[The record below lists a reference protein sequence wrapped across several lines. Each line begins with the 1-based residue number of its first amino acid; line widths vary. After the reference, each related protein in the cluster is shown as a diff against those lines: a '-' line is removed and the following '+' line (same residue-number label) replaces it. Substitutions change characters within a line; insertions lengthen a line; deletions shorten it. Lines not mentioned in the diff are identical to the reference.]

1 MNNDTPE
8 PPARTAVVRDFAKS
22 ELFER
27 TFAEGMELVEETA
40 GYLDGVGRKESKLL
54 SRNAALVYAAESMRL
69 TTRLMQIASWL
80 LVQRAVREG
89 DMPVTEATQERYRLR
104 IETPPAEKDETHE
117 LPAGIRALLD
127 RSERLHERV
136 LHMDRRMYVEALEG
150 EAANPV
156 QSQMDRLR
164 TAFGG

>member
-1 MNNDTPE
+1 
-8 PPARTAVVRDFAKS
+8 
-22 ELFER
+22 
-27 TFAEGMELVEETA
+27 
-40 GYLDGVGRKESKLL
+40 
-54 SRNAALVYAAESMRL
+54 
-69 TTRLMQIASWL
+69 MQIASWL

-89 DMPVTEATQERYRLR
+89 DMPVAEATQERYRLR
-104 IETPPAEKDETHE
+104 VEEPPTESDETHE

-164 TAFGG
+164 SAFGG